1 MVKNKNNIFVSVLG
15 IIILLILFVMP
26 KKITLKTLIL
36 DKNSNFTN
44 MIIKDN
50 NNEIGFNDK
59 IYIDYTLNKL
69 KNVEVKKVNYDIEKV
84 NKIELRFFSENNPEA
99 LSFNIYNG
107 YMEIVSS
114 LEGNYNKNIYEI
126 LKIDELNNIIKELER

>member
-1 MVKNKNNIFVSVLG
+1 MVKNKNNIFISILG
-15 IIILLILFVMP
+15 IILLIIVFVMP

-69 KNVEVKKVNYDIEKV
+69 KDIEVKKVNYDIEKV
-84 NKIELRFFSENNPEA
+84 NKIELRFFSENSPEA
-99 LSFNIYNG
+99 LSFNIYNE

-126 LKIDELNNIIKELER
+126 LKVDELNNIIKELER

>member
-1 MVKNKNNIFVSVLG
+1 MVRNKNNIFISILG
-15 IIILLILFVMP
+15 IILLIIVFVMP

-69 KNVEVKKVNYDIEKV
+69 KDIEVKKVNYDIEKV
-84 NKIELRFFSENNPEA
+84 DKIELRFFSENNPEA

-126 LKIDELNNIIKELER
+126 LKVDELNNIIKELER

>member
-1 MVKNKNNIFVSVLG
+1 MVRNKNNIFISILG
-15 IIILLILFVMP
+15 IILLIIVFVMP

-69 KNVEVKKVNYDIEKV
+69 KDIEVKKVNYDIEKV
-84 NKIELRFFSENNPEA
+84 NKIELRFFSENSPEA
-99 LSFNIYNG
+99 LSFNIYNE

-126 LKIDELNNIIKELER
+126 LKVDELNNIIKELER